1 MRFIQ
6 SFECR
11 PTVSA
16 DRDPRLS
23 SIPGGRPFASSFT
36 HFENHHRV
44 SNSVETKTRLME
56 SAGPIF
62 ASKGFSK
69 ATVREICD
77 SAGVNLAAVSYHF
90 GDKLHLYIATVEH
103 ARHWIHE
110 RTPDRPLDEDLPAD
124 TRLALLIRT
133 MLTRFLGDDSGTWH
147 LQLLNREILN
157 PTAACEKLIEQH
169 FRKRFEELMRL
180 IDELGGPGLPPHD
193 LERMAFTVMGQCF
206 HYVIAQKFVG
216 LMTRTSGTH
225 EHYTVEEL
233 TEQITRFCLAGITHW
248 KSSRFPEDL
257 TVPPPAHTFKNTPF
271 EEVPWPARLDLP
283 LDQRKSFEQEF

>member
-1 MRFIQ
+1 M
-6 SFECR
+6 
-11 PTVSA
+11 
-16 DRDPRLS
+16 S
-23 SIPGGRPFASSFT
+23 S
-36 HFENHHRV
+36 
-44 SNSVETKTRLME
+44 SVETKTRLLE

-69 ATVREICD
+69 AMVREICD

-110 RTPDRPLDEDLPAD
+110 RTPDRPLDEDLPAE
-124 TRLALLIRT
+124 TRLALLIQT

-180 IDELGGPGLPPHD
+180 IDELGGPGLPQYD

-216 LMTRTSGTH
+216 LMTRSSGTH
-225 EHYTVEEL
+225 QHYTVEEL
-233 TEQITRFCLAGITHW
+233 TEQITRFCLAGIKHW
-248 KSSRFPEDL
+248 KSSRFPGDL
-257 TVPPPAHTFKNTPF
+257 PVPPAPHAFKNTASDRLF
-271 EEVPWPARLDLP
+271 WPAGPAQSLEP
-283 LDQRKSFEQEF
+283 GKSIEQEF

>member
-1 MRFIQ
+1 MVAAASLIQ
-6 SFECR
+6 GSLHFR
-11 PTVSA
+11 
-16 DRDPRLS
+16 
-23 SIPGGRPFASSFT
+23 RPFPRP
-36 HFENHHRV
+36 ENHHRV
-44 SNSVETKTRLME
+44 SSSVETKTRLME

-110 RTPDRPLDEDLPAD
+110 RTPDRPLDEDLPPE
-124 TRLALLIRT
+124 TRLALLVRT

-180 IDELGGPGLPPHD
+180 IDELGGPGLPQHD

-216 LMTRTSGTH
+216 LMTRTSGTQ

-248 KSSRFPEDL
+248 ESSRFPQNL
-257 TVPPPAHTFKNTPF
+257 AVPPADHTFKNTPF
-271 EEVPWPARLDLP
+271 EEVSWPDKPDLP
-283 LDQRKSFEQEF
+283 LESRKSFEQEF

>member
-1 MRFIQ
+1 M
-6 SFECR
+6 
-11 PTVSA
+11 
-16 DRDPRLS
+16 S
-23 SIPGGRPFASSFT
+23 S
-36 HFENHHRV
+36 
-44 SNSVETKTRLME
+44 SVETKTRLLE

-90 GDKLHLYIATVEH
+90 GDKLHLYIATVQH

-110 RTPDRPLDEDLPAD
+110 RTPDRPLDEDLPAE

-157 PTAACEKLIEQH
+157 PTAACEQLIEQH

-180 IDELGGPGLPPHD
+180 IDELGGPGLPQHD
-193 LERMAFTVMGQCF
+193 LERMAFTVVGQCF

-216 LMTRTSGTH
+216 LMTRSSGTGQ
-225 EHYTVEEL
+225 HYTVEEL
-233 TEQITRFCLAGITHW
+233 TEQISRFCLAGIQHW
-248 KSSRFPEDL
+248 ESSKFPGNL
-257 TVPPPAHTFKNTPF
+257 PVPPAPHAFKNTKSEKPLR
-271 EEVPWPARLDLP
+271 PLGSPQRLGPD
-283 LDQRKSFEQEF
+283 KSIEQEF